1 MRLKE
6 SLKSKIL
13 VSKHSATIYTGYI
26 ERGNK
31 IWYAENFS
39 AYGVTSILL
48 LFCAEAP
55 YNFLE
60 REIGMKR
67 EVIVGKT
74 FPIHFHS

>member
-1 MRLKE
+1 MIL
-6 SLKSKIL
+6 SKNIL
-13 VSKHSATIYTGYI
+13 IFVPGYI

>member
-1 MRLKE
+1 MVLI
-6 SLKSKIL
+6 KIT
-13 VSKHSATIYTGYI
+13 VFKKRVIEFGTPRISALT
-26 ERGNK
+26 E
-31 IWYAENFS
+31 
-39 AYGVTSILL
+39 LL

>member
-1 MRLKE
+1 MPSQTLDRL
-6 SLKSKIL
+6 IL
-13 VSKHSATIYTGYI
+13 NTTNPRQVKLRHDKRSISGYI

-39 AYGVTSILL
+39 AYRVNSILL
-48 LFCAEAP
+48 LLCAEAP

-67 EVIVGKT
+67 EVIVG
-74 FPIHFHS
+74 